1 MKHFLWILLLWV
13 LAPVTLPAEVISSPL
28 GGFFLDPPEQ
38 WLFASDPSP
47 EHLVLTDASRRAVF
61 EVYTQNLGEAQRP
74 NLKFL
79 TQKAQDLK
87 TKLKAK
93 GEEGIFL
100 WNGQPAVMGNW
111 EYQAGRYPVQGW
123 VLFVSNDVDR
133 MWTALAYAPQD
144 FYDEFADEII
154 STINSFAV
162 GQKGRDLPGPLSSLF
177 TQSGDSPLQKL
188 STLPKLPDAVNLYIS
203 PDQNEMIL
211 ATIERET
218 RLLIPHVEQPSFSKA
233 WSRYYR
239 QIYREIREGL
249 APLAQIWQE
258 KAQSMEWNPQEQA
271 QALLAWL
278 QSFDYVRKGGLTD
291 LSTPWEVLKEGK
303 GDCDSLALMYLAILD
318 HLGQRGILMVS
329 STYKHA
335 MAALDLAGD
344 GARFPFAN
352 NNWLVAELTATVT
365 LGQIDSTMA
374 NPDEWLGIDV
384 LGSP

>member
-1 MKHFLWILLLWV
+1 
-13 LAPVTLPAEVISSPL
+13 
-28 GGFFLDPPEQ
+28 
-38 WLFASDPSP
+38 
-47 EHLVLTDASRRAVF
+47 
-61 EVYTQNLGEAQRP
+61 
-74 NLKFL
+74 
-79 TQKAQDLK
+79 
-87 TKLKAK
+87 
-93 GEEGIFL
+93 
-100 WNGQPAVMGNW
+100 
-111 EYQAGRYPVQGW
+111 
-123 VLFVSNDVDR
+123 
-133 MWTALAYAPQD
+133 
-144 FYDEFADEII
+144 
-154 STINSFAV
+154 
-162 GQKGRDLPGPLSSLF
+162 
-177 TQSGDSPLQKL
+177 
-188 STLPKLPDAVNLYIS
+188 
-203 PDQNEMIL
+203 
-211 ATIERET
+211 
-218 RLLIPHVEQPSFSKA
+218 
-233 WSRYYR
+233 
-239 QIYREIREGL
+239 
-249 APLAQIWQE
+249 
-258 KAQSMEWNPQEQA
+258 MEWNPQEQA